1 MHGSENINFDSIRKQ
16 LLNLSLFIIAGLCV
30 SLCNIAVEEVQSL
43 CLLKKIV
50 QVVATVLKYKPFYDT
65 ISYVDKTNR
74 TAYVM
79 ITVAGLNT
87 SSL

>member
-1 MHGSENINFDSIRKQ
+1 MQ
-16 LLNLSLFIIAGLCV
+16 IAM
-30 SLCNIAVEEVQSL
+30 EEVQSL

-50 QVVATVLKYKPFYDT
+50 QVVATVLKCKPFYDT

-74 TAYVM
+74 TAYLK
-79 ITVAGLNT
+79 ITIAGLNT